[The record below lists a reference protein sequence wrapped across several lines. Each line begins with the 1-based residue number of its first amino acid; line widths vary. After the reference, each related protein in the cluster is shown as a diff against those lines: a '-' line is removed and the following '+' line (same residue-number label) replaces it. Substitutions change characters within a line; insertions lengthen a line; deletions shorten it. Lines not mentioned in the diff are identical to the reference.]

1 MLDKNNI
8 PEMPIIRPPSEWQS
22 LLVRV
27 TRGCKW
33 NRCRF
38 CGIYPHLGEPGFSIR
53 STAEIKHDINLLK
66 QFRSDAETAFI
77 GDADPLQA
85 GIDTFVE
92 IAEYLHQVFPI
103 KRLTC
108 YARAS
113 TLWKLKKDA
122 IKVLAHAG
130 LNRVHIGLESGDIKT
145 LRYHRKGQSSEM
157 IKETSAWLK
166 EAGIEIS
173 FYVLLGLGG
182 RDHWQTHIRQTAK
195 LINET
200 DPEFVRLRRL
210 WLYGSDA
217 QFSGPES
224 PLLTEIRSGTFQPQT
239 AEGTVLELRM
249 LIEGLDDSLSTF
261 VVCDHGNNYVQVSGS
276 IKEDKK
282 DILATID
289 AFLAL
294 PEGEREAHYSAVG
307 SQI

>member
-1 MLDKNNI
+1 MRVNNNI
-8 PEMPIIRPPSEWQS
+8 PEMLTIRPPSEWRS

-53 STAEIKHDINLLK
+53 SVDEVKQDIDILK
-66 QFRSDAETAFI
+66 LNHPNAETAFL

-85 GIDTFVE
+85 GVDAFTE
-92 IAEYLHQVFPI
+92 IARYLRKVLPI

-122 IKVLAHAG
+122 IRELAKAG
-130 LNRVHIGLESGDIKT
+130 LDRVHIGLESGDIKT
-145 LRYHRKGQSSEM
+145 LRFHRKGQTPE
-157 IKETSAWLK
+157 IVRETSTWLK

-182 RDHWQTHIRQTAK
+182 REHWQRHIHESARV
-195 LINET
+195 INET
-200 DPEFVRLRRL
+200 EPEFVRLRRL
-210 WLYGSDA
+210 WLYGNNA

-224 PLLTEIRSGTFQPQT
+224 PLLSEIRIGNFLPQT
-239 AEGTVLELRM
+239 AEGTVNELRL
-249 LIEGLDDSLSTF
+249 LIEELDDNLSTV
-261 VVCDHGNNYVQVSGS
+261 VVCDHGNNYMHVSG
-276 IKEDKK
+276 KMNEDKK
-282 DILATID
+282 EMLKTID
-289 AFLAL
+289 TFLEL
-294 PEGEREAHYSAVG
+294 PESEREAHYSTVG
-307 SQI
+307 SRI

>member
-1 MLDKNNI
+1 MIKNNV

-27 TRGCKW
+27 TKGCKW

-53 STAEIKHDINLLK
+53 SAAEIKYDIDLLK
-66 QFRSDAETAFI
+66 QFRPDAETAFI

-92 IAEYLHQVFPI
+92 IAEYLRQVFPI

-122 IKVLAHAG
+122 IKVLTQAG

-145 LRYHRKGQSSEM
+145 LRYHRKGQSPEM

-182 RDHWQTHIRQTAK
+182 RDHWQTHIRESVR
-195 LINET
+195 LINQTE
-200 DPEFVRLRRL
+200 PEFVRVRRL
-210 WLYGSDA
+210 WLYGSDNT
-217 QFSGPES
+217 FSGPES
-224 PLLTEIRSGTFQPQT
+224 PLLSEIRTGAFQPQT

-249 LIEGLDDSLSTF
+249 LIEGLDDNLSTF
-261 VVCDHGNNYVQVSGS
+261 VVCDHGNNYVCVSGS
-276 IKEDKK
+276 MKEDKK
-282 DILATID
+282 DMLGTID

-294 PEGEREAHYSAVG
+294 PESEREAHYSAVG